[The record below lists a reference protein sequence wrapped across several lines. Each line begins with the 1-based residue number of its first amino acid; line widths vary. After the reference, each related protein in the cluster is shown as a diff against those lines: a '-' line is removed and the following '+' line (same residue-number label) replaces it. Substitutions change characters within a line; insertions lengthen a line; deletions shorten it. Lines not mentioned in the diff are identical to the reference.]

1 MAASKSKFAASG
13 PRRRAAGRGP
23 VPGTAQPGLAGQDA
37 CITARRVLAQEA
49 EAVGRLA
56 ERIGE
61 EFLHAVDLVA
71 ACGGRV
77 VVTGMGKSG
86 LVARK
91 IAATLSST
99 GAPALFLH
107 PAEARHGD
115 LGMLAAGDLVIALSY
130 SGDTAEI
137 LDLLGPVERMGLP
150 LIALSGNGDSPL
162 ARAASVWLDV
172 SVAAEACHL
181 NLAPTASTTAALAM
195 GDALAVATAER
206 KGWTPEQF
214 ARLHPGGRLGKRLTP
229 VRELMHQ
236 GTRLPRVGPEAP
248 LREVLHEISRH
259 GVGITAVVAGGRL
272 LGVISDGDLR
282 RLLERHGAAA
292 LEMPARTYMTRRPV
306 CLAPEALAPAA
317 LRLMEER
324 KITALFVV
332 RPAAGRLAKP
342 DLLGVVHLHDLW
354 ETQWV

>member
-1 MAASKSKFAASG
+1 M
-13 PRRRAAGRGP
+13 PPPTPIPAAGNAADP
-23 VPGTAQPGLAGQDA
+23 TA
-37 CITARRVLAQEA
+37 TARRVLALEA
-49 EAVGRLA
+49 EAVAALA
-56 ERIGE
+56 ERIGP
-61 EFLHAVDLVA
+61 EFQRAVDLVA
-71 ACGGRV
+71 ACAGRV

-137 LDLLGPVERMGLP
+137 LDLLGPIARLGLP
-150 LIALSGNGDSPL
+150 LIALTAAGDSPL
-162 ARAASVWLDV
+162 ARAAAVWLDV

-181 NLAPTASTTAALAM
+181 NLAPTASTTAAMAM
-195 GDALAVATAER
+195 GDALAVATAEQ

-214 ARLHPGGRLGKRLTP
+214 ARLHPGGQLGKRLTP

-236 GTRLPRVGPEAP
+236 GARLPRVSPAAP
-248 LREVLHEISRH
+248 LREVLHEISRQGL
-259 GVGITAVVAGGRL
+259 GVTAVATSDDRL
-272 LGVISDGDLR
+272 AGVISDGDLR
-282 RLLERHGAAA
+282 RLLERAGAAA
-292 LEMPARTYMTRRPV
+292 LEMAAEAYMTRQPV
-306 CLAPEALAPAA
+306 CIGPEALAPAA

-332 RPAAGRLAKP
+332 QPGPAPAAAAAELERP
-342 DLLGVVHLHDLW
+342 RLLGVVHLHDLW
-354 ETQWV
+354 STQWV

>member
-1 MAASKSKFAASG
+1 MTPPRPPLAANA
-13 PRRRAAGRGP
+13 PPQAG
-23 VPGTAQPGLAGQDA
+23 ADA
-37 CITARRVLAQEA
+37 CATARRVLAREA
-49 EAVGRLA
+49 EAVGQLA
-56 ERIGE
+56 ARIGP
-61 EFLHAVDLVA
+61 EFGRAVDLVA

-137 LDLLGPVERMGLP
+137 LDLLGPIQRLGLP
-150 LIALSGNGDSPL
+150 LIAFTAAGGSPL
-162 ARAASVWLDV
+162 AQAAAVWLDV
-172 SVAAEACHL
+172 AVGAEACHL
-181 NLAPTASTTAALAM
+181 NLAPTASTTAAMAM

-214 ARLHPGGRLGKRLTP
+214 ARLHPGGRLGKRLTAIG
-229 VRELMHQ
+229 ELMHA
-236 GTRLPRVGPEAP
+236 GARLPRVAPEAP
-248 LREVLHEISRH
+248 LQEVLHEISRQ
-259 GVGITAVVAGGRL
+259 GVGITAVVRAEDQL

-282 RLLERHGAAA
+282 RLLEQHGAAA
-292 LEMPARTYMTRRPV
+292 LEMPAQAYMTRHPV
-306 CLAPEALAPAA
+306 CLGPEALAPAA

-324 KITALFVV
+324 KITALFVAA
-332 RPAAGRLAKP
+332 AAGGGAAGETSAPRV
-342 DLLGVVHLHDLW
+342 LGVIHLHDLW